1 MLNEKVIQKVFCLL
15 LESSF
20 DYFVFRF
27 KAAENLSEKEVEA
40 NSKTEKKIVA
50 LEKFWDWNNVKLAK
64 LN

>member
-27 KAAENLSEKEVEA
+27 KAAENLSEKEGEA
-40 NSKTEKKIVA
+40 NSKPEKKIVA
-50 LEKFWDWNNVKLAK
+50 LEKF
-64 LN
+64 

>member
-40 NSKTEKKIVA
+40 KSKTAAEKKIVA
-50 LEKFWDWNNVKLAK
+50 LEKF
-64 LN
+64 

>member
-15 LESSF
+15 LFESSF

-50 LEKFWDWNNVKLAK
+50 LEKF
-64 LN
+64 

>member
-15 LESSF
+15 LECSF

-27 KAAENLSEKEVEA
+27 KAAENLSEKEGEA

-50 LEKFWDWNNVKLAK
+50 LEKF
-64 LN
+64 